1 MTKTFKQFLDEDGAR
16 DTKGAVKG
24 TPEEIAGILRDRCG
38 EFVAAYKSSGRHR
51 MLYRGISGVGNPGP
65 LCVYSPIRTDRRP
78 VDMDEDKHE
87 LISAA
92 MEKLRLPTR
101 KNGLFVTASKGI
113 ASGWG
118 SLYVVFLED
127 GWQGLV
133 FENVGPDDYA
143 YSSFSDQA
151 GWALRS
157 EQRGRSG
164 ENAMDMMVE
173 FIGDQGPFVFDDA
186 QGLSRVVGDRY
197 IDIIIKGK
205 GYYALR
211 FGATETRAVLEI
223 LGIE

>member
-1 MTKTFKQFLDEDGAR
+1 MTKTFKQFLDEEGAR

-24 TPEEIAGILRDRCG
+24 TPEEIAQILRDKCG
-38 EFVAAYKSSGRHR
+38 KFIAGYRKSGPKV
-51 MLYRGISGVGNPGP
+51 LYRGISGVGREGP

-78 VDMDEDKHE
+78 VDMESDRHE

-92 MEKLRLPTR
+92 MEKLNMPTR

-118 SLYVVFLED
+118 SLYIVFLED
-127 GWQGLV
+127 GWQGVV
-133 FENVGPDDYA
+133 FENVGHDDYA
-143 YSSFSDQA
+143 YSSFSDYA
-151 GWALRS
+151 GWAIRS

-173 FIGDQGPFVFDDA
+173 FIDNQGAFVFDDA
-186 QGLSRVVGDRY
+186 QGLAKVIGDRY
-197 IDIIIKGK
+197 IDIIMKGK
-205 GYYALR
+205 GYYAMR
-211 FGATETRAVLEI
+211 VGAEDTRAVLEI